1 MYSIVENMILQYMKY
16 SAKYHVFPYY
26 TFNVISR
33 KIDFLRDSVKST
45 VVKKYNFKFMAP
57 KK

>member
-1 MYSIVENMILQYMKY
+1 MIIHELFRVVL
-16 SAKYHVFPYY
+16 YHVFPAS
-26 TFNVISR
+26 VHIISR